1 MNEITMVAAAVLLLL
16 AGAGIG
22 FLLGRK
28 GRSDATSKLEE
39 TRAEFDD
46 YRKDVTRHFD
56 QTAQQFQTIGQQYR
70 ELYEHMAKGAETFC
84 IPTEPGSALPF
95 SAQTRLPTD
104 VEETETVIDE
114 TPEVVAEEQPKDH
127 VVEEPLVEEQLGE
140 ETVEAEAVAEE
151 EPAMEAEG
159 ADTESAEAADSTEET
174 ELTAES
180 SDESDGEAKEAEPGV
195 EAAPEKKPDE
205 SERIYH

>member
-28 GRSDATSKLEE
+28 GRSNATSKLEE

-46 YRKDVTRHFD
+46 YRRDVTRHFD

-70 ELYEHMAKGAETFC
+70 DLYEHMAKGAESFC

-95 SAQTRLPTD
+95 STQTRLPTD
-104 VEETETVIDE
+104 IEEAETVIGE
-114 TPEVVAEEQPKDH
+114 TPEFAADEQPKDH
-127 VVEEPLVEEQLGE
+127 VVEEPVVDEPVETEAIAE
-140 ETVEAEAVAEE
+140 EASAEDIDAAETTEAE
-151 EPAMEAEG
+151 
-159 ADTESAEAADSTEET
+159 
-174 ELTAES
+174 
-180 SDESDGEAKEAEPGV
+180 GV
-195 EAAPEKKPDE
+195 EAANGGDEADVTAESREALDEAAEEPASGVDTAAEKKPEE

>member
-22 FLLGRK
+22 FFLGRK
-28 GRSDATSKLEE
+28 GRSNATSKLEE

-70 ELYEHMAKGAETFC
+70 DLYEHMAKGAETFC

-95 SAQTRLPTD
+95 STQTRLPTD
-104 VEETETVIDE
+104 VEEAETIIDE
-114 TPEVVAEEQPKDH
+114 SPELVADEQPLDH
-127 VVEEPLVEEQLGE
+127 VVEETASEEN
-140 ETVEAEAVAEE
+140 VEAEASTVD
-151 EPAMEAEG
+151 EPAEV
-159 ADTESAEAADSTEET
+159 TETDSVQAADGTTET
-174 ELTAES
+174 EIAAES
-180 SDESDGEAKEAEPGV
+180 SDGAVADAEEPESDV
-195 EAAPEKKPDE
+195 EAAPDKKSDE

>member
-22 FLLGRK
+22 FLLGRR

-39 TRAEFDD
+39 TQAEFDD

-70 ELYEHMAKGAETFC
+70 DLYEDMAKGAETFC

-104 VEETETVIDE
+104 VEEAETVIDE
-114 TPEVVAEEQPKDH
+114 TAELVVDEQPKDH
-127 VVEEPLVEEQLGE
+127 VVEEPAVE
-140 ETVEAEAVAEE
+140 
-151 EPAMEAEG
+151 
-159 ADTESAEAADSTEET
+159 ESAEVDAAAEEASAEVVETDDLEAADGADAA
-174 ELTAES
+174 ELTAEAQE
-180 SDESDGEAKEAEPGV
+180 ESGEEGEEPASGV
-195 EAAPEKKPDE
+195 EATAEKKPEE

>member
-28 GRSDATSKLEE
+28 GRSNATSKLEE

-46 YRKDVTRHFD
+46 YRRDVTRHFD

-70 ELYEHMAKGAETFC
+70 DLYEHMAKGAESFC

-95 SAQTRLPTD
+95 STQTRLPTD
-104 VEETETVIDE
+104 VDEAETVIDE
-114 TPEVVAEEQPKDH
+114 TPEFAADEQPKDH
-127 VVEEPLVEEQLGE
+127 VVEEPVIDEP
-140 ETVEAEAVAEE
+140 VEAEAIAEE
-151 EPAMEAEG
+151 GAAEDVEAAE
-159 ADTESAEAADSTEET
+159 ATETERAEAANGGDDA

-180 SDESDGEAKEAEPGV
+180 QEARDEEAEEPASGV
-195 EAAPEKKPDE
+195 EPAAEKKPDE

>member
-28 GRSDATSKLEE
+28 GRSNATSKLEE

-46 YRKDVTRHFD
+46 YRRDVTRHFD

-70 ELYEHMAKGAETFC
+70 DLYEHMAKGAESFC

-95 SAQTRLPTD
+95 STQTRLPTD
-104 VEETETVIDE
+104 IGEAENVIDE
-114 TPEVVAEEQPKDH
+114 TPEFAADEQPKDH
-127 VVEEPLVEEQLGE
+127 VVEEPAIDEP
-140 ETVEAEAVAEE
+140 VEAEAIDDEASVEAAET
-151 EPAMEAEG
+151 AE
-159 ADTESAEAADSTEET
+159 TESVEAADGADEAEV
-174 ELTAES
+174 TAES
-180 SDESDGEAKEAEPGV
+180 QEAPEEEAEEAASGV
-195 EAAPEKKPDE
+195 ETAAEKKPDE